1 MNTPMTTANDD
12 ELLSAFADDA
22 LSESEVRQVLS
33 RLRTASRGTQ
43 HDAARRLERYAL
55 LGELMRA
62 EADSPLFAVAAQS
75 RATCD
80 TRRDAPRDVVGSV
93 MQQIATETAQ
103 AQPSRPVSVAHK
115 PSLWG
120 DWLQGWRAP
129 ALSMALAASV
139 AGVMLVVVQD
149 AGVSPDEP
157 VITAERVAPVRNA
170 HQAAVLDLTEPTVS
184 GTSRLAEANT
194 ALDTDALPDAYLLQH
209 LANAEGGPMRTLSSN
224 VRLASYERP

>member
-22 LSESEVRQVLS
+22 LSEGEVRQVLS
-33 RLRTASRGTQ
+33 RLRTAPRGTQ

-75 RATCD
+75 RATRD
-80 TRRDAPRDVVGSV
+80 TPRDVVGTV
-93 MQQIATETAQ
+93 MQQIATEAAQ
-103 AQPSRPVSVAHK
+103 AQAPQPVSVTHK
-115 PSLWG
+115 PSRWN

-157 VITAERVAPVRNA
+157 VISADNAAPLGSEYR
-170 HQAAVLDLTEPTVS
+170 AAVPDLTEPTVRS
-184 GTSRLAEANT
+184 TNRLAEA
-194 ALDTDALPDAYLLQH
+194 DTVSDADALPDAYLLQH

>member
-33 RLRTASRGTQ
+33 RLRTAPRGTQ

-62 EADSPLFAVAAQS
+62 EADSPLFAVAAQA
-75 RATCD
+75 RAEPD
-80 TRRDAPRDVVGSV
+80 ARRDLVGSV
-93 MQQIATETAQ
+93 MQQIATEAAQ
-103 AQPSRPVSVAHK
+103 AQPPQPVSVAHK
-115 PSLWG
+115 PSLWS

-149 AGVSPDEP
+149 AGVNPDEP
-157 VITAERVAPVRNA
+157 VMSADNAAPVGNA
-170 HQAAVLDLTEPTVS
+170 SRAAVPDLTEPTVRS
-184 GTSRLAEANT
+184 TNRLAEADI
-194 ALDTDALPDAYLLQH
+194 ASDADTLPDAYLLQH